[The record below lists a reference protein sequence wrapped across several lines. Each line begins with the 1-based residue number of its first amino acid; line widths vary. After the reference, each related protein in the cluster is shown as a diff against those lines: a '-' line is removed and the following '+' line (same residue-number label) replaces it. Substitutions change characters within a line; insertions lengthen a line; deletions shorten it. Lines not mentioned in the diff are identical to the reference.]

1 MWPTNKR
8 IITIAEIFPYTPHW
22 ANSGILLQEHE
33 LPEYL
38 VLEAKGPYIWL
49 QKTDFSGKGHAKK
62 SHTLSPS
69 PEEGSWKESR
79 LDPIADLREPPREGR
94 CNWNSPADTDT
105 GGSHF
110 GELVIQWRHWCRQAY
125 FLHSLLLAFLELRV
139 NLLVLRAYCVT
150 RGSHQS
156 LLKVGLRS
164 QVHHSPTPPTTTP
177 AEVSPATT
185 KGPM

>member
-1 MWPTNKR
+1 MLRFSP
-8 IITIAEIFPYTPHW
+8 TPHTGLTQGSCSRNMSSQNIW
-22 ANSGILLQEHE
+22 FWRPKGLIFGYRKQTF
-33 LPEYL
+33 L
-38 VLEAKGPYIWL
+38 VKGM
-49 QKTDFSGKGHAKK
+49 QK
-62 SHTLSPS
+62 SHTLLSPS

-177 AEVSPATT
+177 AEVSPDTT